1 MLSLAADFC
10 FEGDGEDFL
19 VAFSEESFLDFFETV
34 FSEELLRLPLF
45 LKERRIMIQL
55 KMYTNT
61 ELNYTNSPATRLKIP
76 TRQR

>member
-10 FEGDGEDFL
+10 FEGDGDDFL
-19 VAFSEESFLDFFETV
+19 VVFSEDSFLDFFKTV
-34 FSEELLRLPLF
+34 FSEELLGLPLF

-55 KMYTNT
+55 NT